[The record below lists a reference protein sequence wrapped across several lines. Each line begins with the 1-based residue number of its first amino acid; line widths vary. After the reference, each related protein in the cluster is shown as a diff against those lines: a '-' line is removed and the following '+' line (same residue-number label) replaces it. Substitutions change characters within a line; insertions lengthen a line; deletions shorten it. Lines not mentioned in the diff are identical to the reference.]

1 MLTILDDELAA
12 LKKENR
18 ALSKQILTERHTF
31 EHRIECARKEIDY
44 LAKAVDM
51 ERNFSGHAVTGD
63 AASIWIQSRFDWQT
77 NEKRLAA
84 LDDDPATRGH
94 LDKIKELQRCTR
106 CRSRASH
113 MMDQWLPIHE
123 SLNITLNG
131 LTDQIKAREKEI
143 RRLRNGEM
151 SVYVEQIATMREE
164 VSRKDVELEGHK
176 VQAMV
181 MSGRLLDLEKQIAA
195 NKV

>member
-1 MLTILDDELAA
+1 
-12 LKKENR
+12 
-18 ALSKQILTERHTF
+18 
-31 EHRIECARKEIDY
+31 
-44 LAKAVDM
+44 
-51 ERNFSGHAVTGD
+51 
-63 AASIWIQSRFDWQT
+63 
-77 NEKRLAA
+77 
-84 LDDDPATRGH
+84 
-94 LDKIKELQRCTR
+94 
-106 CRSRASH
+106 